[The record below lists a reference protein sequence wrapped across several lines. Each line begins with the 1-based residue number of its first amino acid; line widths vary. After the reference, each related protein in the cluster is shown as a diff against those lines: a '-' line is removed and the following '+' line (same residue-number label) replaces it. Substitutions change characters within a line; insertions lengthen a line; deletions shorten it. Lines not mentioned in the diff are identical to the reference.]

1 MPLSQSSLDPEWPPG
16 TVRIEDLSQTGD
28 TAEVILQPNP
38 TRDPND
44 PLNWPLWRKN
54 LNFGLVCYYVVMVLA
69 LIDVATVTWGPVNL
83 ELGFSYAILNDSYA
97 AGCGSLCIGGLFLV
111 PFALK
116 YGRRPIYIFS
126 TAIQCGISIWSA
138 KMQNVADLMLVNI
151 LSCIV
156 GALAEVLVQMT
167 VADVYYVH
175 QRGLTNTI
183 YFWFMTVGTTL
194 APLAGGF
201 ITQSQGWRWVWWW
214 MAILFG
220 VGVGAFIFLYEETM
234 FDASRIEGVPVP
246 ERNDPKPTPIK
257 EDIEPSALE
266 KSMSTQEAHSYQAVE
281 IDYSIPVKS
290 YRKKLALWS
299 NSPVPFSE
307 VAKHCY
313 QPFLILFSF
322 PGVFFMALVYGL
334 MTACTTVPV
343 TTLSSVMTLPPYNFG
358 ASQIGLM
365 GLPPFIGTTLGALIC
380 GPLSDSIALFLAKR
394 NGGVF
399 EPEMRLWLAL
409 AFTPLIP
416 AGLFMFGIG
425 LNNGSHWLLP
435 AFGLGVSSVGAV
447 PASSA
452 ALTYLTDSYT
462 EIIAD
467 SVVGVTFIR
476 NLISTIF
483 VFALQPWCNRVGLT
497 WFYVTFG
504 LIVTVALSG
513 NLLFIY
519 YGKMFR
525 ARLAGA
531 YNHYSQK
538 QLGSRPA

>member
-1 MPLSQSSLDPEWPPG
+1 MPHSQSSLDPEWPPG

-28 TAEVILQPNP
+28 TAEVILQPKP

-44 PLNWPLWRKN
+44 PLNWPMWRKN
-54 LNFGLVCYYVVMVLA
+54 LNFGLVCYYVIMVLA

-97 AGCGSLCIGGLFLV
+97 AGCGALCVGGLFLV
-111 PFALK
+111 PFTLK
-116 YGRRPIYIFS
+116 YGRRPIYVFS
-126 TAIQCGISIWSA
+126 MAIQCGISVWSA
-138 KMQNVADLMLVNI
+138 RMENIADLMLVNI

-183 YFWFMTVGTTL
+183 YFWFMNVGTTL

-220 VGVGAFIFLYEETM
+220 VGLVSFVFLYEETM
-234 FDASRIEGVPVP
+234 FDASHIEGVPVP
-246 ERNDPKPTPIK
+246 ERRDSKPAPVK

-266 KSMSTQEAHSYQAVE
+266 KSMSMQDGHSYEAVE
-281 IDYSIPVKS
+281 IDYSIPVKG
-290 YRKKLALWS
+290 YWKKLALWT

-313 QPFLILFSF
+313 QPFLILFTF

-380 GPLSDSIALFLAKR
+380 GPLSDWIALYLAKR

-409 AFTPLIP
+409 AFTPLVP

-425 LNNGSHWLLP
+425 LNNGCHWLLP
-435 AFGLGVSSVGAV
+435 AFGLGVSSVGVV

-504 LIVTVALSG
+504 LIVTVCLVG

-525 ARLAGA
+525 AKLAGS

-538 QLGSRPA
+538 QLGSRSN